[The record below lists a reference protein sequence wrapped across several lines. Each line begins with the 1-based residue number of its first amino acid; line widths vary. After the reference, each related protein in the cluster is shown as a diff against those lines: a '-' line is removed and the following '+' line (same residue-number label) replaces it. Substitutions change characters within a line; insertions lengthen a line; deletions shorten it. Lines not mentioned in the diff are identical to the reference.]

1 MKKKYL
7 LILAFCITFSFNN
20 TTKAQT
26 SLVAGDIAVL
36 WNQSDTPDKFAFV
49 TFVDLAAGTAIYF
62 SDCGVVPAGTIN
74 PAGCTEG
81 AVKYTVPAGGITK
94 GTIVTWTDGATN
106 FANYTDTLITGSIA
120 LSTSGDQ
127 VLVFQDAT
135 NPGGSTN
142 ASANPKFIF
151 IINNASTLFTGSA
164 SSSSTETGLPTGLSD
179 TGLPRTAL
187 GVGSGAG
194 VSDEYDNTVYNGSYT
209 FATVATAKTAITNP
223 VNYYGSDINPPG
235 DATYNGFVTAIPSM
249 LTFTTLSTID
259 VSLEN
264 DLSVFPNP
272 SKGNIT
278 IKNPGIAFNFVTILD
293 VNSKIIDKFGLK
305 GTTKDVKLN
314 LEGKLT
320 SGLYFIEIQSEK
332 GVTVKKLIIK

>member
-7 LILAFCITFSFNN
+7 LIFVLFIAFSLNN

-36 WNQSDTPDKFAFV
+36 WSQTDTPDKFAFV
-49 TFVDLAAGTAIYF
+49 PFVDLAAGTAIYF
-62 SDCGVVPAGTIN
+62 SDCGVVTGGTIN

-94 GTIVTWTDGATN
+94 GTIVTWVDGATD
-106 FANYTDTLITGSIA
+106 FSNYTDTLISGSIA

-127 VLVFQDAT
+127 VLVFQDAA
-135 NPGGSTN
+135 NPGGSAN

-151 IINNASTLFTGSA
+151 IMNTASTLFTGNA
-164 SSSSTETGLPTGLSD
+164 ASSSTETSLPTGLSD

-187 GVGSGAG
+187 GVGSGTG
-194 VSDEYDNTVYNGSYT
+194 VSDEYDNVVYKGTYT
-209 FATVATAKTAITNP
+209 FATVALAKTAITNP
-223 VNYYGSDINPPG
+223 INYFGSDTNPPG
-235 DATYNGFVTAIPSM
+235 DATYNGYVTAMPSM

-259 VSLEN
+259 VNFEN
-264 DLSVFPNP
+264 DFNVFPNP
-272 SKGNIT
+272 SNGNLT
-278 IKNPGIAFNFVTILD
+278 IKNPGIALYFATILD
-293 VNSKIIDKFGLK
+293 ANSRIIDKLDLK

-332 GVTVKKLIIK
+332 GIMVKKLIIK